1 MLIIFTAVYLLFQIV
16 VKQSLTST
24 KQLTNN
30 PPSYTKVSR
39 LKLYSHGPSAKKTG
53 KQMRLCE
60 NLGSRP
66 GQLFLLL
73 TAKQVSEIGLLPAVL
88 GVWLEQSGPSLARL
102 KLFSNL

>member
-1 MLIIFTAVYLLFQIV
+1 
-16 VKQSLTST
+16 
-24 KQLTNN
+24 
-30 PPSYTKVSR
+30 
-39 LKLYSHGPSAKKTG
+39 
-53 KQMRLCE
+53 MRLCE

-88 GVWLEQSGPSLARL
+88 GVWLEQSGPFLARL